1 VFEDLVIHKIAKT
14 SQSLLV
20 SMRPQEDT
28 GTVKN
33 SSDGQGIA
41 CNTVHL

>member
-1 VFEDLVIHKIAKT
+1 
-14 SQSLLV
+14 
-20 SMRPQEDT
+20 MRPQEDT